1 MTADTCAGYW
11 VSIVSQTVNKP
22 LMDPQQLLWGA
33 ISGSFN
39 HYEGGATNCACQQTR
54 APTLSPICIENW
66 RNWFLEIGRG
76 LDEGLLERYLMPF
89 LTLIP
94 FYWFYWCV
102 IFCVGLGEFWGDYND
117 PDPRAPLRCSQRC
130 DKHLR
135 PTPNHP
141 ATINSLLLQWVCVN
155 DVANFAHLPL
165 SDKVTKPYV
174 MYVKHI
180 E

>member
-1 MTADTCAGYW
+1 MDAKKIPFSVFLDLSKAFDT
-11 VSIVSQTVNKP
+11 SP
-22 LMDPQQLLWGA
+22 
-33 ISGSFN
+33 
-39 HYEGGATNCACQQTR
+39 GGATNCACQQTR

-89 LTLIP
+89 LTVIP

-130 DKHLR
+130 DKHLT

-155 DVANFAHLPL
+155 DVANFAHLPS